1 MKEWSKYFQLPEF
14 LEYTRKYMLSEELR
28 ELIINHMHLKDGDKI
43 LEAGCG
49 TGYLGR
55 YLKKGIPSLQIR
67 AFDRDKCFIEV
78 AKHLGNDIDFL
89 IADAENM
96 PFDDNSFDHVVSHT
110 FFTSV
115 NNPKGVL
122 EEMKRVLKPEGT
134 ISSIT
139 SMSFIPAV
147 IEHGHY
153 PRDCKWLERYRELYG
168 KVWNMYES
176 IDPVKG
182 YTNEMTSAE
191 IPHFFAENGLKDI
204 SLYPIGSLFSFSNA
218 ELNKEDRE
226 KYVNDSYE
234 CECLKL
240 NRFLKID
247 DRKQFLK
254 KEEAKEYL
262 NLLEEKKEYLLNNLE
277 DNSIF
282 EWTASGSVLI
292 TGRKC
297 KFK

>member
-14 LEYTRKYMLSEELR
+14 LEYTRKYMLTDELR
-28 ELIINHMHLKDGDKI
+28 ELVISHMHLKEGDKI

-55 YLKKGIPSLQIR
+55 YLKKGVPSLQIT
-67 AFDRDKCFIEV
+67 AFDRDKGFIEA
-78 AKHLGNDIDFL
+78 AKRLGDGINFF
-89 IADAENM
+89 IADAKKI
-96 PFDDNSFDHVVSHT
+96 PFDDSSFDHVVSHT

-115 NNPKGVL
+115 NDPKAVL
-122 EEMKRVLKPEGT
+122 KEMKRVLKPEGI

-147 IEHGHY
+147 MESGHY
-153 PRDCKWLERYRELYG
+153 PPDCKWLVRYRELYRN
-168 KVWNMYES
+168 VWNMYEK

-182 YTNEMTSAE
+182 YTNGMTTAE

-218 ELNKEDRE
+218 SLNKKDRE
-226 KYVNDSYE
+226 KYVIDSYE
-234 CECLKL
+234 CEWHKL
-240 NRFLKID
+240 NRFLKLD
-247 DRKQFLK
+247 DRNQFLK
-254 KEEAKEYL
+254 KEEAEEYL
-262 NLLEEKKEYLLNNLE
+262 YLLEEKKNFLLDNLE

-282 EWTASGSVLI
+282 EWTGSGSVLI
-292 TGRKC
+292 TGRK
-297 KFK
+297 